1 MFYPK
6 LFSILGFFGVALGAF
21 GAHGLKDKVTIEMLE
36 IWKTAT
42 LYLMIHV
49 IIGILSSFFTIKK
62 RSQFCFAFGAFVFSS
77 SLYLLVILNMP
88 ILGSITPIGGVSLLL
103 GWIFLFLDFKK
114 KSNV

>member
-49 IIGILSSFFTIKK
+49 IIGILSSFFTNL
-62 RSQFCFAFGAFVFSS
+62 CE
-77 SLYLLVILNMP
+77 
-88 ILGSITPIGGVSLLL
+88 
-103 GWIFLFLDFKK
+103 
-114 KSNV
+114 